1 MSPSFDLL
9 LAPLSASPALWVAP
23 PPVRA
28 ARRRERERLF
38 LHLVLLGNAP
48 ITEGQYQ
55 AVFQRLTQ
63 VYYGTAGTASGA
75 MRAVA
80 QALNG
85 WMLRRNRTLA
95 QSGQQSI
102 GLLTMGVVRSN
113 GLYLGQC
120 GPLHLLAATRE
131 GAAHWPPSELG
142 GRGLGVSR
150 LPAVR
155 YQQVPLR
162 PGDSLLFS
170 VQPSPAWTAE
180 RLAAYAEQP
189 LEALR
194 EAFARQPDA
203 DPWAVLLKVQ
213 AGSGAVRLLPPT
225 AARPPQGVPAPERE
239 PEPPAEGGASPQEGA
254 PPSGDAAPPPEGP
267 PPVSGER
274 EPAAEAA
281 APPPKKRRSL
291 PRLPKVRLPRPNL
304 SALAPLALSLWDG
317 LARAAGNSRRALGLL
332 LTRLLP
338 DEQTLPAS
346 MMAFIAV
353 AVPLIVVAV
362 ASTVY
367 FQQGKG
373 DLYQAY
379 FEQAQAYAA
388 QADVAES
395 ETARRQAWEQ
405 ALAALDKAE
414 RYQETEQS
422 QALRRILLDNLD
434 ARDGIVR
441 LDFQPAIYGGLSR
454 QIVVRRILPYDDD
467 LYLLDERTG
476 AVVRAQLTSRGYQVD
491 ASFRCGPTPRV
502 GPLVDIVPLPRGNSL
517 SAVLMGMDADGNV
530 LYCRSG
536 AAALEAVLPSP
547 NGNWGAPR
555 ALDFFGGNLYL
566 LDPHPRANAVWVYPG
581 NDGVFRAL
589 PVFFFDAQVPAL
601 ETAVDLARTPDDL
614 FLLHADGHLARCIV
628 GTGGS
633 ETRCEDPA
641 PLRDDRPE
649 GREAPA
655 FDAAHFAQVQYVAP
669 PDPALY
675 LLDDSQPAVYL
686 FSLQL
691 RFLRQYRPLRPLS
704 EHAPTAFAVHNPA
717 RRVFLAFGN
726 EVYFAVLP

>member
-1 MSPSFDLL
+1 MSLPFDLL
-9 LAPLSASPALWVAP
+9 LAPLSDSPALWVAP
-23 PPVRA
+23 PPARA

-38 LHLVLLGNAP
+38 LHLALLGNAP
-48 ITEGQYQ
+48 ITAGQYQ

-102 GLLTMGVVRSN
+102 GLLTMGVLRSN

-170 VQPSPAWTAE
+170 VHPSPAWTAE

-194 EAFARQPDA
+194 AAFARQPDA
-203 DPWAVLLKVQ
+203 DPRAVLLKAQ
-213 AGSGAVRLLPPT
+213 AGRGEVRLLP
-225 AARPPQGVPAPERE
+225 AAEARPPEGIPVAAE
-239 PEPPAEGGASPQEGA
+239 EPPARGEASPPGR
-254 PPSGDAAPPPEGP
+254 AAPPPEEP
-267 PPVSGER
+267 PSASGER

-281 APPPKKRRSL
+281 APPPQKRRGF
-291 PRLPKVRLPRPNL
+291 PRLPKARLPRPNF

-317 LARAAGNSRRALGLL
+317 LARAAGNSRRAAGLL

-338 DEQTLPAS
+338 DEQALPAS
-346 MMAFIAV
+346 MMAFVAV

-395 ETARRQAWEQ
+395 ETARRQSWEQ

-422 QALRRILLDNLD
+422 QALRRILLQNLD

-441 LDFQPAIYGGLSR
+441 LEFQPAIYGGLSR
-454 QIVVRRILPYDDD
+454 QIVVRRIVPYDDD

-502 GPLVDIVPLPRGNSL
+502 GPLVDIVPLPRGNAL
-517 SAVLMGMDADGNV
+517 SAALLGMDADGNV

-555 ALDFFGGNLYL
+555 ALDFFAGNLYL

-601 ETAVDLARTPDDL
+601 ETAADLARTPDDL

-641 PLRDDRPE
+641 PLRDDRPA
-649 GREAPA
+649 GRESPA
-655 FDAAHFAQVQYVAP
+655 FAAAHFAQVQYVAP

-675 LLDDSQPAVYL
+675 LLDDAQSAVYL

-704 EHAPTAFAVHNPA
+704 ERAPTAFAVHNPA

-726 EVYFAVLP
+726 EVYFAALP